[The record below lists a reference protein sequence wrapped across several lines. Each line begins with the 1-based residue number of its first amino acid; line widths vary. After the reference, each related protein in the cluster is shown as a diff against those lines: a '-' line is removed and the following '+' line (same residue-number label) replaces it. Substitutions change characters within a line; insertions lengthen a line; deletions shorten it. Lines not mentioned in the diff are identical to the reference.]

1 MTACWSSMSHSAM
14 GNLES
19 TVQNN
24 ALRLLMF
31 RLLARQHL
39 HCVLQV
45 VPVGIEFSFQWR
57 NT

>member
-24 ALRLLMF
+24 ALRLLNVQIASSAAF
-31 RLLARQHL
+31 TLCSA
-39 HCVLQV
+39 
-45 VPVGIEFSFQWR
+45 GSASWY
-57 NT
+57 